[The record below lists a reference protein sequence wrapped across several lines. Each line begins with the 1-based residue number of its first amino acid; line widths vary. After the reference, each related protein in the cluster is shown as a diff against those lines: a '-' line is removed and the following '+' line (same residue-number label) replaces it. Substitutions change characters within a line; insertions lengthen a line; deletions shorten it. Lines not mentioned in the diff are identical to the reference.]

1 MITLTATGSIYS
13 ISPVIDIP
21 SKSGGNSFQKRELV
35 IDDTW
40 TDRENVV
47 HPNYVVIEFTGDK
60 MPILDQ
66 FVPGQRVTVEAYIN
80 GREYNGKIFNTIKG
94 RSVAL
99 YQQQGYTSQ
108 PQQVSSNPVLQSA
121 PAPSYGTYAPQPS
134 YPQQPA
140 YPQPAPFPGQYPTN
154 SRAPQD
160 LGPEGLPFR

>member
-1 MITLTATGSIYS
+1 MITLTATGLIYS

-21 SKSGGNSFQKRELV
+21 SKSGGSSFQKRELV

-66 FVPGQRVTVEAYIN
+66 FIPGQRVTVEAYIS

-99 YQQQGYTSQ
+99 YQQQGYTPQ
-108 PQQVSSNPVLQSA
+108 PQQVSSSPALQSA
-121 PAPSYGTYAPQPS
+121 PAPGYGTYAPQS
-134 YPQQPA
+134 S

-154 SRAPQD
+154 SRTPQD

>member
-21 SKSGGNSFQKRELV
+21 SKSGGSSFQKRELV

-99 YQQQGYTSQ
+99 YQ
-108 PQQVSSNPVLQSA
+108 
-121 PAPSYGTYAPQPS
+121 
-134 YPQQPA
+134 
-140 YPQPAPFPGQYPTN
+140 
-154 SRAPQD
+154 
-160 LGPEGLPFR
+160 